1 MNYDVG
7 LVGQFKANWAL
18 VKMNESDRKDLDVGV
33 VGSYLDIDLVGSH
46 LDIEVVGSHLDI
58 EIVGRQD
65 ELKQS
70 LLLHLDQ
77 AQSCQATIN
86 SLLVTFDILN
96 RT

>member
-1 MNYDVG
+1 
-7 LVGQFKANWAL
+7 
-18 VKMNESDRKDLDVGV
+18 MNEPDWKDLDVGV

-46 LDIEVVGSHLDI
+46 LDIEVVG
-58 EIVGRQD
+58 RQD

-70 LLLHLDQ
+70 LLIHLDQ

-96 RT
+96 TT